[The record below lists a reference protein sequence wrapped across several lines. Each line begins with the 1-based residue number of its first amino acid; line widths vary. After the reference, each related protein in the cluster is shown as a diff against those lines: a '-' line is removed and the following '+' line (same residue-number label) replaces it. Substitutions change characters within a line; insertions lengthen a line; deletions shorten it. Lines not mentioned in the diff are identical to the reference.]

1 MSKINAKTVQEAV
14 YEELLKSILSGK
26 IRPGDKL
33 TIEEIA
39 DSMDVSTTPV
49 RVALKKLEAGNFIKI
64 GKNRRISVSEISIEN
79 LKEIFEI
86 RLMLELYAVEH
97 ACDLR
102 DDSSIQ
108 ILKEIDN
115 KCNQSLTGEEY
126 LKHNYD
132 FHMFLYKQAKMP
144 ILMNHIESLW
154 NQVSPY
160 LHILLEEELNSVKHN
175 FSENHNNII
184 NALENRD
191 KEKIKKWLKI
201 ELTNSDTITENKMK
215 RL

>member
-26 IRPGDKL
+26 IKPGDKL

-39 DSMDVSTTPV
+39 ESMDVSTTPV

-79 LKEIFEI
+79 LKEIFKI

-115 KCNQSLTGEEY
+115 KCNHSLTGEEY

-175 FSENHNNII
+175 FSENHYNII